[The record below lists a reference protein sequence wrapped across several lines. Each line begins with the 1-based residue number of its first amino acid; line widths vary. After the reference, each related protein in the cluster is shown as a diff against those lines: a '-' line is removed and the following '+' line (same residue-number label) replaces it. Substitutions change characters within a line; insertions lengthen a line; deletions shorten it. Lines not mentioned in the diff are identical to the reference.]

1 MAKNKQQETILDR
14 EIDLQEQYGKA
25 EDFIEK
31 NRNLVI
37 AIGALILL
45 VAIAYFGFYRVYL
58 PGQEAEANA
67 NMYKAQQYFQ
77 KDSFRLAINGDGNN
91 DGFLDIIDSYSGMTK
106 SANLAQYYTGI
117 SYLNMGKYDEAI
129 EHLSN
134 YSGSDMM
141 TSAMATGAIGDAHME
156 LQNVDQGIKYYKQA
170 ANSSD
175 NKFTA
180 PLFLWKAGM
189 ALESQGKFSEAKN
202 MYSQIKSKYPD
213 AGDPTNLNI
222 DIDKYL
228 ARVEARL

>member
-1 MAKNKQQETILDR
+1 MAKNKQQDTILDR

-25 EDFIEK
+25 EDFFEK
-31 NRNLVI
+31 NRNLIVGL
-37 AIGALILL
+37 GALILL

-67 NMYKAQQYFQ
+67 NMYAAQQYFQ

-106 SANLAQYYTGI
+106 SANLAQYYAGV

-129 EHLSN
+129 DHLSN
-134 YSGSDMM
+134 YSGKDLM
-141 TSAMATGAIGDAHME
+141 TAAMAKGAIGDAYME
-156 LQNVDQGIKYYKQA
+156 LQNPDQGISYYKKA
-170 ANSSD
+170 ANASS
-175 NKFTA
+175 NQFTA

-189 ALESQGKFSEAKN
+189 ALESQGNYSEAKN
-202 MYSQIKSKYPD
+202 MYRQIKDKYPD
-213 AGDPTNLNI
+213 ATKAGNLNI

-228 ARVEARL
+228 TRVEAKL